1 MVNYNNI
8 PLTDDSLFHGG
19 VDIGDAHR
27 IKGFYDIFEL
37 FTVHYSLCRQRE
49 TASSSLRDTVSL
61 RDSQNTVVHMTDDE
75 GKVAY
80 ASLPIAPKSTDPE
93 EVKREIAE
101 KAQILHTRFVGT
113 GKAAGAYIPIEQLS
127 FAEVINMYGAEY
139 AQARSPHNDRRQK
152 DRLDL
157 LRHVAEGFA
166 AIPCAKITQR
176 QIGEFCEQLGETWY
190 NKIREAD
197 FLMAYVAERRKY
209 EQIVNPFALYRESHA
224 VSRNTQR
231 LQKSAVSTDVLSRD
245 EVEQVV
251 ALVLEHLGDPD
262 YVGIGLLLGTG
273 LEAKRVVALRYGDI
287 REDPDN
293 KGCLILNYYRPELAG
308 SMHNFSFVL
317 SSLAAHICRER
328 RKMLAAEGLS
338 PEAIANRYVVT
349 NSDALY
355 PADKLTAACRNILH
369 NCGVGYAQ
377 LAGLTSNTEGAG
389 VRLLRSTY
397 AQRLKEDG
405 GLCKDPAL
413 HQFMV
418 HQRPDGTQG
427 AYYRSYTDPY
437 ARRCQA
443 IAHRRIPWWNKKM
456 DSKVTIVADGR
467 QSEQTIHLK
476 DDEKTVKAVVRIA
489 LKAGQT
495 VQIASGYGIC
505 TKWSAEEGDKTETGG
520 EA

>member
-49 TASSSLRDTVSL
+49 TASSSLRGTVSL

-93 EVKREIAE
+93 EIKREIAE
-101 KAQILHTRFVGT
+101 KAQRLYTEFVGS
-113 GKAAGAYIPIEQLS
+113 GKAAGAYIPIGQLS
-127 FAEVINMYGAEY
+127 FAEVVNMYGAEY
-139 AQARSPHNDRRQK
+139 TQTRSPNNDRRQK
-152 DRLDL
+152 DRLNL

-190 NKIREAD
+190 NKIHEAD

-209 EQIVNPFALYRESHA
+209 EQIANPFALYRAAHA
-224 VSRNTQR
+224 APRNTRQR
-231 LQKSAVSTDVLSRD
+231 QKAAVTTDVLTRA
-245 EVEQVV
+245 EQAKTV
-251 ALVLEHLGDPD
+251 ALVLEHLRDPD

-287 REDPDN
+287 YEDPDN
-293 KGCLILNYYRPELAG
+293 KGSLILDYHQPELSG
-308 SMHNFSFVL
+308 SMHDFSFAL
-317 SSLAAHICRER
+317 STLAARICCKRRE
-328 RKMLAAEGLS
+328 MLEKEGLS
-338 PEAIANRYVVT
+338 PEEIADRCIVT
-349 NSDALY
+349 NSEESY
-355 PADKLTAACRNILH
+355 PASKLTAASRNLLH
-369 NCGVGYAQ
+369 NCGVGFAQ
-377 LAGLTSNTEGAG
+377 LAGLTSSTEGAG

-397 AQRLKEDG
+397 AQLLEKDG
-405 GLCKDPAL
+405 GLCADPTL
-413 HQFMV
+413 LQYMTHR
-418 HQRPDGTQG
+418 RPDGTQG
-427 AYYRSYTDPY
+427 VFYRGFTDPY

-443 IAHRRIPWWNKKM
+443 IAHRRIPWKNEKM
-456 DSKVTIVADGR
+456 TSKFTAVAGGR
-467 QSEQTIHLK
+467 QSVQTVNLE
-476 DDEKTVKAVVRIA
+476 DDEKTVTATVRIA
-489 LKAGQT
+489 LKPGET
-495 VQIASGYGIC
+495 VRLSSNYGIH
-505 TKWSAEEGDKTETGG
+505 TKWSAESDGGSVTGS

>member
-1 MVNYNNI
+1 MSNYNHI
-8 PLTDDSLFHGG
+8 PLTDDSRFSGG
-19 VDIGDAHR
+19 VDIGDAQK
-27 IKGFYDIFEL
+27 IKGYYEIFEQ
-37 FTVHYSLCRQRE
+37 FPVHYTLCRQE
-49 TASSSLRDTVSL
+49 KTAPYPLCGTVSL
-61 RDSQNTVVHMTDDE
+61 RDSQDSVLHMKGGD
-75 GKVAY
+75 GKEVPAR
-80 ASLPIAPKSTDPE
+80 LRITLKNTDPE

-152 DRLDL
+152 ERLDL

-166 AIPCAKITQR
+166 AIPCEKITQR

-209 EQIVNPFALYRESHA
+209 EQIANPFALYRESHA
-224 VSRNTQR
+224 APRNAQR

-251 ALVLEHLGDPD
+251 ALVLDHLGDPD

-273 LEAKRVVALRYGDI
+273 LEAKQVAALRYGDI
-287 REDPDN
+287 YEDPDN
-293 KGCLILNYYRPELAG
+293 KGSLILDYHQPELSG
-308 SMHNFSFVL
+308 SMHDFSFVL
-317 SSLAAHICRER
+317 STFAAHIYCKR
-328 RKMLAAEGLS
+328 RKMLEGKCLS
-338 PEAIANRYVVT
+338 PEEIADRCIVT
-349 NSDALY
+349 NSEESY
-355 PADKLTAACRNILH
+355 PASKLTAASRNLLH
-369 NCGVGYAQ
+369 NCGVGFAQ
-377 LAGLTSNTEGAG
+377 LAGLTSSTEGAG

-397 AQRLKEDG
+397 AQLLEKDG
-405 GLCKDPAL
+405 GLCADPTL
-413 HQFMV
+413 LQYMTHR
-418 HQRPDGTQG
+418 RPDGTQG
-427 AYYRSYTDPY
+427 VFYRGFMDPY

-443 IAHRRIPWWNKKM
+443 IAHRRIPWGDRKM
-456 DSKVTIVADGR
+456 DSKLAIVAGGQ
-467 QSEQTIHLK
+467 QSEQKIHLK
-476 DDEKTVKAVVRIA
+476 DGEKTVKAVVRIA

-505 TKWSAEEGDKTETGG
+505 TKWSAEEGDKTENGG

>member
-1 MVNYNNI
+1 MSNYNHI
-8 PLTDDSLFHGG
+8 PLTDDSRFSGG
-19 VDIGDAHR
+19 VDIGDAQK
-27 IKGFYDIFEL
+27 IKGYYEIFEQ
-37 FTVHYSLCRQRE
+37 FSVHYTLCRQE
-49 TASSSLRDTVSL
+49 KTAPYPLCGTVSL
-61 RDSQNTVVHMTDDE
+61 RESQDSVLHTKGGD
-75 GKVAY
+75 GKEVPAR
-80 ASLPIAPKSTDPE
+80 LRITLKSTDPK

-166 AIPCAKITQR
+166 AIPCQKITQR
-176 QIGEFCEQLGETWY
+176 QIAELCEQLGETWY

-209 EQIVNPFALYRESHA
+209 EQIANPFALYRAAHA
-224 VSRNTQR
+224 APRNTRQR
-231 LQKSAVSTDVLSRD
+231 QKAAVTTDVLTRA
-245 EVEQVV
+245 EQAKTV
-251 ALVLEHLGDPD
+251 ALVLEHLRDTD

-377 LAGLTSNTEGAG
+377 LAGLTSSTEGAG

-397 AQRLKEDG
+397 AQLLEKDG
-405 GLCKDPAL
+405 GLCADPTL
-413 HQFMV
+413 LQYMTHR
-418 HQRPDGTQG
+418 RPDGTQG
-427 AYYRSYTDPY
+427 VFYRGFTDPY

-443 IAHRRIPWWNKKM
+443 IAHRRIPWKNEKM
-456 DSKVTIVADGR
+456 TSKFTAVAGGR
-467 QSEQTIHLK
+467 QSVQTVNLE
-476 DDEKTVKAVVRIA
+476 DDEKTVTATVRIA
-489 LKAGQT
+489 LKPGET
-495 VQIASGYGIC
+495 VRLSSNYGIH
-505 TKWSAEEGDKTETGG
+505 TKWSAESDGGSVTGS

>member
-1 MVNYNNI
+1 MSNYNHI
-8 PLTDDSLFHGG
+8 PLTDDSRFSGG
-19 VDIGDAHR
+19 VDIGDAQK
-27 IKGFYDIFEL
+27 IKGYYEIFEQ
-37 FTVHYSLCRQRE
+37 FPVHYTLCRQE
-49 TASSSLRDTVSL
+49 KTAPYPLCGTVSL
-61 RDSQNTVVHMTDDE
+61 RDSQDSVLHTKGGD
-75 GKVAY
+75 GKEVPAR
-80 ASLPIAPKSTDPE
+80 LRITLKSTDPK

-166 AIPCAKITQR
+166 AIPCQKITQR
-176 QIGEFCEQLGETWY
+176 QIAELCEQLGETWY

-209 EQIVNPFALYRESHA
+209 EQIANPFALYRAAHA
-224 VSRNTQR
+224 APRNTRQR
-231 LQKSAVSTDVLSRD
+231 QKAAVTTDVLTRA
-245 EVEQVV
+245 EQAKTV
-251 ALVLEHLGDPD
+251 ALVLEHLRDTD

-377 LAGLTSNTEGAG
+377 LAGLTSSTEGAG

-397 AQRLKEDG
+397 AQRLKEDD
-405 GLCKDPAL
+405 GLCADPTL
-413 HQFMV
+413 LQYMTHR
-418 HQRPDGTQG
+418 RPDGTQG
-427 AYYRSYTDPY
+427 VFYRGFTDPY

-443 IAHRRIPWWNKKM
+443 IAHRRIPWKNEKM
-456 DSKVTIVADGR
+456 TSKFTAVDGGR
-467 QSEQTIHLK
+467 QSVQTVNLE
-476 DDEKTVKAVVRIA
+476 DDEKTVTATVRIA
-489 LKAGQT
+489 LKPGET
-495 VQIASGYGIC
+495 VRLSSNYGIH
-505 TKWSAEEGDKTETGG
+505 TKWSAESDGGSVTGS

>member
-1 MVNYNNI
+1 MSNYNHI
-8 PLTDDSLFHGG
+8 PLTDDSRFSGG
-19 VDIGDAHR
+19 VDIGDAQK
-27 IKGFYDIFEL
+27 IKGYYEIFEQ
-37 FTVHYSLCRQRE
+37 FPVHYSLCRQE
-49 TASSSLRDTVSL
+49 KTAPYPLCGTVSL
-61 RDSQNTVVHMTDDE
+61 RDSQDSVLHMKGGD
-75 GKVAY
+75 GKEVPAR
-80 ASLPIAPKSTDPE
+80 LRITLKSTDPA

-209 EQIVNPFALYRESHA
+209 EQIANPFALYRESHA

-273 LEAKRVVALRYGDI
+273 LEAKQVAALKHGDI
-287 REDPDN
+287 YEDPDN
-293 KGCLILNYYRPELAG
+293 KGSLILDYHQPELSGQHARLFVRAFDARGAHLLQAPGNTGERRPFSRGNRRSLHCNQQRRVVSREQAYCGESQFAAQLRRRICAAG
-308 SMHNFSFVL
+308 RTDQQHGGRGRAAFAQHIRAAPGKRRRALRGPHTAPIHDAPAAGRHTRGVL
-317 SSLAAHICRER
+317 SR
-328 RKMLAAEGLS
+328 
-338 PEAIANRYVVT
+338 
-349 NSDALY
+349 
-355 PADKLTAACRNILH
+355 LH
-369 NCGVGYAQ
+369 
-377 LAGLTSNTEGAG
+377 
-389 VRLLRSTY
+389 
-397 AQRLKEDG
+397 
-405 GLCKDPAL
+405 
-413 HQFMV
+413 
-418 HQRPDGTQG
+418 
-427 AYYRSYTDPY
+427 
-437 ARRCQA
+437 
-443 IAHRRIPWWNKKM
+443 
-456 DSKVTIVADGR
+456 
-467 QSEQTIHLK
+467 
-476 DDEKTVKAVVRIA
+476 
-489 LKAGQT
+489 
-495 VQIASGYGIC
+495 
-505 TKWSAEEGDKTETGG
+505 
-520 EA
+520 

>member
-37 FTVHYSLCRQRE
+37 FTVHYSLYRQRE
-49 TASSSLRDTVSL
+49 TASSSLRGTVSL

-93 EVKREIAE
+93 EIKREIAE
-101 KAQILHTRFVGT
+101 KAQRLYTEFIGS
-113 GKAAGAYIPIEQLS
+113 GKAAGAYIPIGQLS
-127 FAEVINMYGAEY
+127 FAEVVNMYGAEY
-139 AQARSPHNDRRQK
+139 TQTRSPNNDRRQK
-152 DRLDL
+152 DRLNL

-209 EQIVNPFALYRESHA
+209 EQIANPFALYRAAHA
-224 VSRNTQR
+224 APRNTRQR
-231 LQKSAVSTDVLSRD
+231 QKAAVTTDVLTRA
-245 EVEQVV
+245 EQAKTV
-251 ALVLEHLGDPD
+251 ALVLEHLRNPD

>member
-1 MVNYNNI
+1 MSNCNHI
-8 PLTDDSLFHGG
+8 PLTDDSRFSGG
-19 VDIGDAHR
+19 VDIGDAQK
-27 IKGFYDIFEL
+27 IKGYYEIFEQ
-37 FTVHYSLCRQRE
+37 FPVHYSLCRQE
-49 TASSSLRDTVSL
+49 KTAPYPLCGTVSL
-61 RDSQNTVVHMTDDE
+61 RDSQDSVLHMKDGD
-75 GKVAY
+75 GKEVPAR
-80 ASLPIAPKSTDPE
+80 LRITLKSTDPA

-113 GKAAGAYIPIEQLS
+113 GKAAGTYIPIEQLS

-152 DRLDL
+152 ERLDL

-166 AIPCAKITQR
+166 AIPCQKITQR
-176 QIGEFCEQLGETWY
+176 QIAELCEQLGDAWY

-197 FLMAYVAERRKY
+197 FLMSYVAERRKY
-209 EQIVNPFALYRESHA
+209 EQIANPFALYRESHA
-224 VSRNTQR
+224 APRNAQR

-245 EVEQVV
+245 ELDQVV
-251 ALVLEHLGDPD
+251 ALVLDHLGDPD

-273 LEAKRVVALRYGDI
+273 LEAKQVAALKHGDI
-287 REDPDN
+287 YEDPDN
-293 KGCLILNYYRPELAG
+293 KGSLILDYHQPELSG
-308 SMHNFSFVL
+308 SMHDFSFAL
-317 SSLAAHICRER
+317 STLAARICCKRRE
-328 RKMLAAEGLS
+328 MLEKEGLS
-338 PEAIANRYVVT
+338 PEEIADRCIVT
-349 NSDALY
+349 NSEESY
-355 PADKLTAACRNILH
+355 PASKLTAASRNLLH
-369 NCGVGYAQ
+369 NCGVGFAQ
-377 LAGLTSNTEGAG
+377 LAGLTSSTEGAG

-397 AQRLKEDG
+397 AQLLEKDG
-405 GLCKDPAL
+405 GLCADPTL
-413 HQFMV
+413 LQYMTHR
-418 HQRPDGTQG
+418 RPDGTQG